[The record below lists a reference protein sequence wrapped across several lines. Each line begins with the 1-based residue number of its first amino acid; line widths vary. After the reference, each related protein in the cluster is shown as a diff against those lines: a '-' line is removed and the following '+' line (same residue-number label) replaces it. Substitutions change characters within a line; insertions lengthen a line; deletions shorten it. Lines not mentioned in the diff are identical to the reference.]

1 MTDDYWGFINPLNER
16 FLFLFSAKPCFL
28 VYPNNINFSK
38 AQCSSDSFPEMT
50 ESNAGAT
57 TATTALQELRRRLAV
72 EVGSAPALETPYIT
86 RSKKAGERSHCIGFP
101 LISI

>member
-1 MTDDYWGFINPLNER
+1 MTIGDLLIL
-16 FLFLFSAKPCFL
+16 SAKPCFL
-28 VYPNNINFSK
+28 VYPNVNSSK
-38 AQCSSDSFPEMT
+38 AQCSNDSFPEMT

-57 TATTALQELRRRLAV
+57 RATTVPRELRRRLAV

-86 RSKKAGERSHCIGFP
+86 RSKQVGERSHCIGFP